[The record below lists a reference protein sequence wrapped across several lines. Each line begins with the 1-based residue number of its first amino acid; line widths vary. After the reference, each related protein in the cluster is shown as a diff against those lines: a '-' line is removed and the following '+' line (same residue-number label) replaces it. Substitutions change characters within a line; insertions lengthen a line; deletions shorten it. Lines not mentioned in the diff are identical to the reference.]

1 MDFKCLIL
9 LLNAHSNL
17 LNEFSIFLF
26 SDSTRYDTQTFSQCA
41 DNDVGPK
48 WKETENP
55 STHFIEYNKS
65 NLSQDTFHN
74 AHHENGGS
82 TTRPIS
88 PFVIVKRKKA
98 SNDKLEV
105 TKVHTKDATNVE
117 NMAAATKDAPRSL
130 NTPHEQFCSIINQ
143 KLLEGDLSV
152 MNGQLEHDNIVNHTT
167 KAHVQRDMNVTPKGM
182 GMDLFYHT

>member
-1 MDFKCLIL
+1 MQQRIRIL
-9 LLNAHSNL
+9 K
-17 LNEFSIFLF
+17 
-26 SDSTRYDTQTFSQCA
+26 QT
-41 DNDVGPK
+41 
-48 WKETENP
+48 
-55 STHFIEYNKS
+55 Y
-65 NLSQDTFHN
+65 
-74 AHHENGGS
+74 
-82 TTRPIS
+82 
-88 PFVIVKRKKA
+88 

-182 GMDLFYHT
+182 GKNLFYHTQKLGYYFSSVRRDFNLSFFVPRSLQQCFASKPSEHKESW